1 MLMFSLEKNLKKLE
15 EDLVAE
21 PLRISAYHDLPFA
34 IFRYDPEDE
43 FELRKRLRLFA
54 FGLDQNHGKQVR
66 FVSLAELV
74 WKVIS
79 EEQGLDY
86 LVKVE
91 KTRGFKAGQDHV
103 NSLLSSAHFRP
114 ISNEVLKCFDG
125 LDPQKHMVFLVR
137 AGGFAPVIYRPS
149 VLLDELHHRTMVP
162 IVFFYPGGAKGSTDL
177 CFYNLPGS
185 GGAGAYN
192 YRVKVYGAEA

>member
-1 MLMFSLEKNLKKLE
+1 MPMSSLVRNLKTLE
-15 EDLVAE
+15 EDLVAD
-21 PLRISAYHDLPFA
+21 PIRISAYHDLPFT
-34 IFRYDPEDE
+34 IFRYDPEEE
-43 FELRKRLRLFA
+43 FELRKQLRLLA
-54 FGLDQNHGKQVR
+54 FGLDQNHRKQVR
-66 FVSLAELV
+66 FISLAELV

-103 NSLLSSAHFRP
+103 NSLLSSPHFRP
-114 ISNEVLKCFDG
+114 ISNEVLKYFEG
-125 LDPQKHMVFLVR
+125 LDPGKDLVFLVR

-149 VLLDELHHRTMVP
+149 VLLDELHKQTMVP
-162 IVFFYPGGAKGSTDL
+162 VVFFYPGGAKGSTDL

-192 YRVKVYGAEA
+192 YRVKIYGAEA

>member
-1 MLMFSLEKNLKKLE
+1 MSSLDKNLKTFE
-15 EDLVAE
+15 EDLVAD
-21 PLRISAYHDLPFA
+21 PMRISAYHDLPFA
-34 IFRYDPEDE
+34 IFRYSPEEE

-54 FGLDQNHGKQVR
+54 FGLDQKHGKQVR
-66 FVSLAELV
+66 FVSLAEMV

-103 NSLLSSAHFRP
+103 NNLLSSPHFRP
-114 ISNEVLKCFDG
+114 ISDEVLKCFEG
-125 LDPQKHMVFLVR
+125 LDPGKDLVFLVR

-149 VLLDELHHRTMVP
+149 VLLDELHKRTMVP
-162 IVFFYPGGAKGSTDL
+162 VVLFYPGGARGSTDL
-177 CFYNLPGS
+177 CFYNLPGT
-185 GGAGAYN
+185 GGASAYN

>member
-1 MLMFSLEKNLKKLE
+1 MSSLEKDLQTLE
-15 EDLVAE
+15 EDLVAD
-21 PLRISAYHDLPFA
+21 PIRISAYHDLPFA

-54 FGLDQNHGKQVR
+54 FGLDRNHGKQVR
-66 FVSLAELV
+66 LVSLAELV

-103 NSLLSSAHFRP
+103 HSLLSSPHFYP
-114 ISNEVLKCFDG
+114 ISDEVIKCLDG
-125 LDPQKHMVFLVR
+125 LDPGTDLVFLVR
-137 AGGFAPVIYRPS
+137 AGAFAPVIYRPS
-149 VLLDELHHRTMVP
+149 VLLDELHKRTMVP
-162 IVFFYPGGAKGSTDL
+162 IIFFYPGGAKGSTDL
-177 CFYNLPGS
+177 CFFNLPGS

>member
-1 MLMFSLEKNLKKLE
+1 MSSLEKNLKKLE
-15 EDLVAE
+15 EDLVEE
-21 PLRISAYHDLPFA
+21 PTRISAYHDLPFA

-54 FGLDQNHGKQVR
+54 FGLDQNYGKQVH

-103 NSLLSSAHFRP
+103 NSLLSSPHFLP
-114 ISNEVLKCFDG
+114 ISDEVLKRFDG
-125 LDPQKHMVFLVR
+125 LDPKKDLVFLVR

-149 VLLDELHHRTMVP
+149 VLLDELHQRTMVP
-162 IVFFYPGGAKGSTDL
+162 AIFFYPGGAKGTTDL

-185 GGAGAYN
+185 GGSGAYN

>member
-1 MLMFSLEKNLKKLE
+1 MSSLEKNLKNLE

-21 PLRISAYHDLPFA
+21 PPRISAYHDLPFA
-34 IFRYDPEDE
+34 IFRYDPADE

-54 FGLDQNHGKQVR
+54 CGLDQNHEKHVH

-103 NSLLSSAHFRP
+103 NSLLSSPHFRP
-114 ISNEVLKCFDG
+114 ISKEVLKRFDG
-125 LDPQKHMVFLVR
+125 LDPKKDMVFLVR

-149 VLLDELHHRTMVP
+149 VLLDELHQRTMVP
-162 IVFFYPGGAKGSTDL
+162 IIFFYPGGAKGSTDL
-177 CFYNLPGS
+177 CFYNLPGF
-185 GGAGAYN
+185 GGVGAYN

>member
-1 MLMFSLEKNLKKLE
+1 MLSLEKNLNKVE

-21 PLRISAYHDLPFA
+21 PARISAYHDLPFA
-34 IFRYDPEDE
+34 IFRYNPEVE

-54 FGLDQNHGKQVR
+54 FGLEQNHGKQVH

-74 WKVIS
+74 WKVIA

-86 LVKVE
+86 LIKVE

-103 NSLLSSAHFRP
+103 NSLLSSQHFRP
-114 ISNEVLKCFDG
+114 ISDEVLKCING
-125 LDPQKHMVFLVR
+125 LDPKKDIVFLVR

-149 VLLDELHHRTMVP
+149 VLLDELHQRTMVP
-162 IVFFYPGGAKGSTDL
+162 IIFFYPGGAKGSTDL
-177 CFYNLPGS
+177 CFYNLPGF
-185 GGAGAYN
+185 GGVGAYN

>member
-1 MLMFSLEKNLKKLE
+1 MSSLEKNLKKLE
-15 EDLVAE
+15 EDLVAK
-21 PLRISAYHDLPFA
+21 PPRISAYHDLPFA

-54 FGLDQNHGKQVR
+54 FRLDQNHGKQVK
-66 FVSLAELV
+66 FVSLADLV
-74 WKVIS
+74 WRVIS

-91 KTRGFKAGQDHV
+91 KTRGFRAGQDHV
-103 NSLLSSAHFRP
+103 NSLLSSPHFRP

-125 LDPQKHMVFLVR
+125 LDPKKNMVFLVR

-149 VLLDELHHRTMVP
+149 VLLDEMHHRTMVP
-162 IVFFYPGGAKGSTDL
+162 VIFFYPGGAKGSTDL

>member
-1 MLMFSLEKNLKKLE
+1 MSSLDNNLKTLE

-21 PLRISAYHDLPFA
+21 PIRISAYHDLPFV
-34 IFRYDPEDE
+34 IFRYDPQEE
-43 FELRKRLRLFA
+43 FELRKRLRLLT
-54 FGLDQNHGKQVR
+54 FGLEQNHGKQVH

-74 WKVIS
+74 WKVIAD
-79 EEQGLDY
+79 EQGLVY

-103 NSLLSSAHFRP
+103 NSLLSSPHFRP
-114 ISNEVLKCFDG
+114 IADEVLKCFDE
-125 LDPQKHMVFLVR
+125 LDQGKDLVFLVR
-137 AGGFAPVIYRPS
+137 AGGFAPGIYRPS
-149 VLLDELHHRTMVP
+149 VLLDELHQRTMVP
-162 IVFFYPGGAKGSTDL
+162 VVFFYPGGAKGSTEL
-177 CFYNLPGS
+177 CFYNLPGT

>member
-1 MLMFSLEKNLKKLE
+1 MLMSSLDKNLRTLE
-15 EDLVAE
+15 EDLVAD
-21 PLRISAYHDLPFA
+21 PMRISAYHNLPFA
-34 IFRYDPEDE
+34 IFRYSPEEE
-43 FELRKRLRLFA
+43 FELRKQLRLFA

-66 FVSLAELV
+66 FVSLAEMV

-86 LVKVE
+86 LFKVE

-103 NSLLSSAHFRP
+103 NNLLSSPHFRP
-114 ISNEVLKCFDG
+114 ISDEVLKRFEG
-125 LDPQKHMVFLVR
+125 LDPGKDLVFLVR

-149 VLLDELHHRTMVP
+149 VLLDELHKRTMVP
-162 IVFFYPGGAKGSTDL
+162 VVFFYPGGAKGSTDL

-192 YRVKVYGAEA
+192 YRMKVYGVEA

>member
-1 MLMFSLEKNLKKLE
+1 MSSLDKNLKTFE
-15 EDLVAE
+15 EDLVAD
-21 PLRISAYHDLPFA
+21 PMRISAYHDLPFA
-34 IFRYDPEDE
+34 IFRYSPEEE

-54 FGLDQNHGKQVR
+54 FGLDQKHGKQVR
-66 FVSLAELV
+66 FVSLAEMV

-103 NSLLSSAHFRP
+103 NNLLSSPHFRP
-114 ISNEVLKCFDG
+114 ISDEVLKCFEE
-125 LDPQKHMVFLVR
+125 LDPGKDLVFLVR

-149 VLLDELHHRTMVP
+149 VLLDELHKRTMVP
-162 IVFFYPGGAKGSTDL
+162 VVLFYPGGARGSTDL
-177 CFYNLPGS
+177 CFYNLPGT
-185 GGAGAYN
+185 GGASAYN

>member
-1 MLMFSLEKNLKKLE
+1 MSSLDRCLKNLE
-15 EDLVAE
+15 EDLVSD
-21 PLRISAYHDLPFA
+21 PMRISAYHDLPFA
-34 IFRYDPEDE
+34 IFRYGPEDE
-43 FELRKRLRLFA
+43 FELRQKLRLFA
-54 FGLDQNHGKQVR
+54 FGLDQNHGRNVH
-66 FVSLAELV
+66 FISLSELV
-74 WKVIS
+74 WKVIA

-91 KTRGFKAGQDHV
+91 KTRGFKAAQDHV
-103 NSLLSSAHFRP
+103 NSLLSSPHFRP
-114 ISNEVLKCFDG
+114 IADEVLKCMEG
-125 LDPQKHMVFLVR
+125 LNPDKDLVFLVR

-149 VLLDELHHRTMVP
+149 VLLDELHQRTMAP
-162 IVFFYPGGAKGSTDL
+162 TIFFYPGSAKGQTDL

>member
-1 MLMFSLEKNLKKLE
+1 MLMSSLDKDLKTLE

-21 PLRISAYHDLPFA
+21 PPRISAYHDLPFA

-54 FGLDQNHGKQVR
+54 FGLDQNHGKQVH
-66 FVSLAELV
+66 FISLAELV

-86 LVKVE
+86 LIKVE
-91 KTRGFKAGQDHV
+91 KTRGFKAAQDHV
-103 NSLLSSAHFRP
+103 NSLLSSRHFRP
-114 ISNEVLKCFDG
+114 ISDEVLKCFDG
-125 LDPQKHMVFLVR
+125 LDPSKDLVFLVR
-137 AGGFAPVIYRPS
+137 AGGFAPIIYRPS
-149 VLLDELHHRTMVP
+149 ILLDELHQRTMVP
-162 IVFFYPGGAKGSTDL
+162 IIFFYPGGAKGATDL
-177 CFYNLPGS
+177 SFYNLPGS

-192 YRVKVYGAEA
+192 YRVKVYGAQA